1 MKKLVIP
8 ALLVLVGACL
18 FTSCTTVP
26 HDPNTTVPRD
36 NSTST
41 TRTYSK

>member
-1 MKKLVIP
+1 MKKLVIS
-8 ALLVLVGACL
+8 ALLILVGACL

-26 HDPNTTVPRD
+26 RDNTTVPRD
-36 NSTST
+36 NSTT

>member
-1 MKKLVIP
+1 MKKFVIS
-8 ALLVLVGACL
+8 ALLILVGACL

-26 HDPNTTVPRD
+26 RDNTTVPRD
-36 NSTST
+36 NTTT

>member
-1 MKKLVIP
+1 MKKLVIS
-8 ALLVLVGACL
+8 ALLVLVGTGL

-26 HDPNTTVPRD
+26 RDTSTTVPRD
-36 NSTST
+36 TSTT

>member
-1 MKKLVIP
+1 MKKLVIS
-8 ALLVLVGACL
+8 ALLVLVGASL

-26 HDPNTTVPRD
+26 RDNTTVPRD
-36 NSTST
+36 NTTT

>member
-1 MKKLVIP
+1 MKKLVIS

-26 HDPNTTVPRD
+26 RDNTTVPRD
-36 NSTST
+36 NTTT